1 MDFCVTL
8 LFLLLISI
16 HCRLASC
23 WLWLTDWST
32 HLRFRF
38 LSSPRH
44 SFISSIACAMFH
56 CPKLSTNL
64 MKARFLRAQNTR
76 QTDLIG
82 WKPFATRNSYLI
94 CSFCTEFQRN
104 NYPGFK
110 CRCNFNCDVIKR
122 HEAEF
127 NHMMYGLYKIWVAAW
142 PRFGSIT
149 FLSTRSPKLKAENFL
164 SEVKIVG

>member
-1 MDFCVTL
+1 MRRVHQKKNDGEKFDERELINDSLVTFIHNTHKHIAQMDFCVTL

-44 SFISSIACAMFH
+44 IFISSIACAMFH

-94 CSFCTEFQRN
+94 CSFVL
-104 NYPGFK
+104 
-110 CRCNFNCDVIKR
+110 NFN
-122 HEAEF
+122 AT
-127 NHMMYGLYKIWVAAW
+127 
-142 PRFGSIT
+142 IT
-149 FLSTRSPKLKAENFL
+149 QVSNVDAIL
-164 SEVKIVG
+164 IVT

>member
-1 MDFCVTL
+1 MRRVHQKKNDGENFDERELINDSLVTFIHNPQHTHKHIAQMDFCVTL

-38 LSSPRH
+38 LPLSLPPATSSSPQSLAPCFNAQNFPRIWWRH
-44 SFISSIACAMFH
+44 VSSAH
-56 CPKLSTNL
+56 
-64 MKARFLRAQNTR
+64 NTR

-94 CSFCTEFQRN
+94 CSFVL
-104 NYPGFK
+104 
-110 CRCNFNCDVIKR
+110 NFN
-122 HEAEF
+122 AT
-127 NHMMYGLYKIWVAAW
+127 
-142 PRFGSIT
+142 IT
-149 FLSTRSPKLKAENFL
+149 QVSNVDAIL
-164 SEVKIVG
+164 IVT